1 VLSASS
7 PEKFTNV
14 DLHLRETSIAVVIP
28 VFDDWHSL
36 SLLLR
41 KIDDS
46 FSVSGYTAEIVAVD
60 DGSATPFDR
69 SAFFTDPK
77 YENLNRLTV
86 VELKRNLGHQR
97 AIAIGLSYIAA
108 DRACDAVLVMD
119 GDGEDDPIEAIRLID
134 TCRDG
139 SFDKIVFGKRSTRS
153 EGVIFRVF
161 YLLYRTFYK
170 ALTGKPIHFGNF
182 SVVPR
187 RILMKLIVVSEVWNH
202 YAAGILKAQVP
213 YTEIATR
220 RGKRLSGSPRMNFV
234 SLVAHGLSAISV
246 HGDTVGVRLLLGTCA
261 LIVLSLLGIIT
272 VVMVRFVTDLAIP
285 GWATYASAMLL
296 IILMQAVTMSLFFI
310 FLVLNNRDSIG
321 FIPERD
327 YDRFIS
333 STRDVFRKQ

>member
-1 VLSASS
+1 
-7 PEKFTNV
+7 
-14 DLHLRETSIAVVIP
+14 
-28 VFDDWHSL
+28 
-36 SLLLR
+36 
-41 KIDDS
+41 
-46 FSVSGYTAEIVAVD
+46 
-60 DGSATPFDR
+60 
-69 SAFFTDPK
+69 
-77 YENLNRLTV
+77 
-86 VELKRNLGHQR
+86 
-97 AIAIGLSYIAA
+97 
-108 DRACDAVLVMD
+108 MD